1 MNKKSAKR
9 RNAIVSVCLILALVI
24 GGAFAYLTATDTKTN
39 TFTVGKVDIEVVE
52 TEWYDANGNVI
63 DDSNRDGIPDFAEN
77 IVPLQEI
84 EKNPAIENTGEN
96 DAYVY
101 LAVKIPTSNAP
112 YLDTDVSP
120 AVVANNNANSAVYR
134 PLFTTVY
141 DADLS
146 DSTNQTTAINP
157 AWVSAGADDET
168 YKSTPDANGDTYIIK
183 YYAYHPSGLES
194 NAAGYAENDKVAPD
208 ATTPVLFTSVVFANL
223 TESNNISAHTV
234 GDAPRVDIN
243 VTGYAIQ
250 ADELD
255 LSGVGEANDS
265 DVEKAWTVIN
275 NQRGDIAAPATVAQ
289 PEPDPEPNP
298 EP

>member
-52 TEWYDANGNVI
+52 TEWYDANGDVI
-63 DDSNRDGIPDFAEN
+63 DDNNDNDIPDFAEN

-112 YLDTDVSP
+112 YLNTEASP
-120 AVVANNNANSAVYR
+120 AVVVNNSAVYY

-141 DADLS
+141 DADPG

-208 ATTPVLFTSVVFANL
+208 ATTPVLFTSVIFANL

-255 LSGVGEANDS
+255 AQYATDATT
-265 DVEKAWTVIN
+265 AWTVIN
-275 NQRGDIAAPATVAQ
+275 NQRNDIAAPTTVAQ